1 MTVFLLAAAL
11 AAVLRYLAD
20 FYLPRYGILIVNII
34 GSFIA
39 GVILTLAAI
48 LQIHETVVQVVFGGF
63 AGSLTTYS
71 TVAILAAEQR
81 GNRTGSATRTWFAHV
96 GLSIVACVCG
106 VMLTRLVSM

>member
-20 FYLPRYGILIVNII
+20 LYLPRYGILLVNII

-39 GVILTLAAI
+39 GGILTLGAI
-48 LQIHETVVQVVFGGF
+48 VQIHETVVQVIFGGF

-71 TVAILAAEQR
+71 TVAILVAEQC
-81 GNRTGSATRTWFAHV
+81 GNRTGSATRTWFTHV

-106 VMLTRLVSM
+106 VILTRLVCL

>member
-20 FYLPRYGILIVNII
+20 LYLPRYGILLVNII

-39 GVILTLAAI
+39 GIILTLGAI
-48 LQIHETVVQVVFGGF
+48 VQIHETVVQVIFGGF

-71 TVAILAAEQR
+71 TVAIVAAEQY
-81 GNRTGSATRTWFAHV
+81 GNRTGRATRTWFAHV

-106 VMLTRLVSM
+106 VIVTRLISL